1 MQKQGAFAFCS
12 PKVILLFSASSG
24 RERMEVGG
32 GKSWA
37 VNLRR
42 FIVCISV
49 LFPDS
54 NLLPN
59 AFMSVGEKDM
69 MAFSHAHYDG
79 SYGYTLS
86 PVHHHAAHAHAAAAH
101 PPHPHHPPPPPHHP
115 HHVGPGGGGFVPP
128 PPGGPGGGPRIGPNG
143 LLPPPPH
150 PPGTP
155 FNGMLLLILRFL
167 SLI

>member
-1 MQKQGAFAFCS
+1 MHFC
-12 PKVILLFSASSG
+12 
-24 RERMEVGG
+24 
-32 GKSWA
+32 
-37 VNLRR
+37 
-42 FIVCISV
+42 SV

-59 AFMSVGEKDM
+59 AFMSVGGEKDM

-79 SYGYTLS
+79 NYGYTLS
-86 PVHHHAAHAHAAAAH
+86 PVHHHAHAHAHAAAAH
-101 PPHPHHPPPPPHHP
+101 PPHHPPPPPPHHP
-115 HHVGPGGGGFVPP
+115 HHVGPGGGGGFVPP

-155 FNGMLLLILRFL
+155 FNRKYFLVLIDLDILFINLRL
-167 SLI
+167 NLN